1 MKYLFILISFL
12 LSIQFSSATE
22 KEYTLQNGNTVLA
35 VSKDGK
41 LLSLQTGNIRYLSLN
56 APYVVTLEVN
66 AETLNGYYT
75 SVKRKEES
83 LVCIAKLKS
92 VRGTVFHVK
101 DVFTADTENHFRMDR
116 EVVIDEIGKGD
127 EYFNSYFGPC
137 NAKHRLK
144 SLSFL
149 FRVFGIRIIKALDAV
164 LLPVTIVITIFI
176 SVKTVCPC
184 HWCLPVRK
192 LPD

>member
-101 DVFTADTENHFRMDR
+101 DVFTADTEN
-116 EVVIDEIGKGD
+116 
-127 EYFNSYFGPC
+127 P
-137 NAKHRLK
+137 
-144 SLSFL
+144 
-149 FRVFGIRIIKALDAV
+149 
-164 LLPVTIVITIFI
+164 LPYG
-176 SVKTVCPC
+176 
-184 HWCLPVRK
+184 
-192 LPD
+192 